1 MGSRGVGVF
10 LLVTV
15 VGTGTVASSQATD
28 PPVVQAMRARE
39 NMAVIT
45 VRTVAVA
52 QKGYAAANHS
62 FYDQL
67 PCLMRPWD
75 CIPGHDPQAASFL
88 DPTYDWLAP
97 RLGYSWKFYAGPAA
111 TPEDIAAAGASA
123 TSLRSFAFTG
133 TPLKPGETGTRGF
146 CGDSTGNM
154 CVTKDGSEPPVKN
167 GRCDPC
173 KKLE

>member
-1 MGSRGVGVF
+1 MGSRGVG
-10 LLVTV
+10 LLLFVTV
-15 VGTGTVASSQATD
+15 GAGALASIEAAESPEA
-28 PPVVQAMRARE
+28 QAMRARE
-39 NMAVIT
+39 NMAIIA
-45 VRTVAVA
+45 VRTVVVA
-52 QKGYAAANHS
+52 QRGYAAANHS
-62 FYDQL
+62 FYDQI

-75 CIPGHDPQAASFL
+75 CIPGHDPEAAPFL

-97 RLGYSWKFYAGPAA
+97 RLGYSWKFYPGGVPTSEEIA
-111 TPEDIAAAGASA
+111 TVNASP

-133 TPLKPGETGTRGF
+133 TPLKAGETGTRGF
-146 CGDSTGNM
+146 CGDSAGNM

>member
-1 MGSRGVGVF
+1 MGSRGVGLF
-10 LLVTV
+10 LLVAV
-15 VGTGTVASSQATD
+15 EVAASVWSEAAESPD
-28 PPVVQAMRARE
+28 AQAMRARE
-39 NMAVIT
+39 NMAIIA

-62 FYDQL
+62 FYDQI

-75 CIPGHDPQAASFL
+75 CIPDHDPEAAPFL
-88 DPTYDWLAP
+88 DPSYDWLAP
-97 RLGYSWKFYAGPAA
+97 RLGYSWRFHAGPLP
-111 TPEDIAAAGASA
+111 TPEEIAAVSASP

-133 TPLKPGETGTRGF
+133 TPLKAGETGTRGF
-146 CGDSTGNM
+146 CGDSAGNM
-154 CVTKDGSEPPVKN
+154 CVSKDGSEPPVKN